1 LPPKGGSSTQIVII
15 KGIKTNVIRPDV
27 RTADF
32 RGGPPKIE
40 KTRYLPI
47 ILYTCKNSVKL
58 ETQEW
63 QKTY

>member
-1 LPPKGGSSTQIVII
+1 MLFAPMFELLISEAVPQKLS
-15 KGIKTNVIRPDV
+15 
-27 RTADF
+27 
-32 RGGPPKIE
+32 